1 MGHEYENTCN
11 HRIRNA
17 KKNGTFF
24 RKLNL
29 NLKVN
34 SDPETIGL
42 QTHNFYH

>member
-1 MGHEYENTCN
+1 MKIHAIIEYETQ
-11 HRIRNA
+11 
-17 KKNGTFF
+17 KNGTFF

-42 QTHNFYH
+42 QADNFYH